1 MMKSHAICKKKLV
14 AVPGKD
20 PAFKRARHLTG
31 TWIGIPTK

>member
-14 AVPGKD
+14 AVLGKD

-31 TWIGIPTK
+31 TWMGIPTK